1 MARKKI
7 AKADEELDKLATEL
21 TLDQIH
27 YQSCLLYTSNPI
39 RIEKE
44 KQAGFSVGT
53 EVKPGDTVTLVKYI
67 ARCV

>member
-27 YQSCLLYTSNPI
+27 YQSDAGLLECLG
-39 RIEKE
+39 RIGNT
-44 KQAGFSVGT
+44 QSRRPF
-53 EVKPGDTVTLVKYI
+53 
-67 ARCV
+67 